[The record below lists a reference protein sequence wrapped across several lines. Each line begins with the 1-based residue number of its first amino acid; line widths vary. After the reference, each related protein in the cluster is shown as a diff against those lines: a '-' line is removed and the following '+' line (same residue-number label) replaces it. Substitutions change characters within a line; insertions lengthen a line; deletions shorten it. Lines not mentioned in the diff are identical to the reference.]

1 MRGLWLLI
9 FAVAAYY
16 GWQYMQRSTVSVE
29 AIPAGYQIT
38 VLESYGGVFRVLGR
52 QNYSTG
58 TEAQF
63 SPMDLALGWD
73 KMADPQVYQH
83 IKIRQSNRWYYWNV
97 DEFPIPRREIET
109 QSANTHIIPATVAVA
124 KQLDH
129 VKEGDLIRLKG
140 DLVEIKGQDGW
151 KWRSSLSRNDT
162 GQGACEVMRV
172 TQIDWLES

>member
-1 MRGLWLLI
+1 MRKLWLLI

-16 GWQYMQRSTVSVE
+16 GWQHVNRVTVSAE
-29 AIPAGYQIT
+29 SAPAGYQMT
-38 VLESYGGVFRVLGR
+38 VLEPYGGVFRVLGR
-52 QNYSTG
+52 KNYNTG

-83 IKIRQSNRWYYWNV
+83 VKISQNNRWYYWQV
-97 DEFPIPRREIET
+97 DQFPIPRHEIET

-124 KQLDH
+124 KQLDR

-140 DLVEIKGQDGW
+140 ELVEIKGEDGW
-151 KWRSSLSRNDT
+151 SWRSSLSRDDT

-172 TQIDWLES
+172 TQVDWLES